1 MRESTRKI
9 IRDYSIS
16 SVLKGKFV
24 RLSNN
29 LEQSYLNTSQKT
41 MKGRWY

>member
-1 MRESTRKI
+1 MRESTRQI

-24 RLSNN
+24 RPSNN
-29 LEQSYLNTSQKT
+29 LEQSYVNTSQNK